1 MRSCG
6 GTQPES
12 QLRQCAKEQN
22 MPYVNVDG
30 VNLFYEEYGQGPA
43 VILTPGGRVDRN
55 GLRPIGA
62 LLSPRCRVILHDRR
76 NCGRS
81 DVVIG
86 GELSEQHLWA
96 EEMAGLLRQIGAV
109 PAYAAGG
116 SAGSRTSLTVAARH
130 PEVVKGVFIW
140 EVSGGPRSAEL
151 MAPGYYGQYIEA
163 AERGGMAA
171 VAATEFFA
179 QRIQD
184 NPANRERLLSMDVQE
199 FCAVMRRWSAAFSVP
214 NPVGD
219 LTEEQLK
226 SITCPVLAFAGN
238 TPDEVHHKS
247 AAENVQR
254 LVPHAE
260 LRPSAWTHEEWD
272 VIGQHDHT
280 FPGIAATNRYS
291 MKATFYAAQLLD
303 FINEVEG
310 RGESR
315 RASL

>member
-1 MRSCG
+1 
-6 GTQPES
+6 
-12 QLRQCAKEQN
+12 
-22 MPYVNVDG
+22 MPYVNVHG
-30 VNLFYEEYGQGPA
+30 VNLFYEEYGAGPT

-55 GLRPIGA
+55 GLRPIAA
-62 LLSPRCRVILHDRR
+62 LLSPKCRVILHDRR

-96 EEMAGLLRQIGAV
+96 EEMAALLNHIGAV
-109 PAYAAGG
+109 PAYAVGG
-116 SAGSRTSLTVAARH
+116 SAGSRTSLTLAVRH
-130 PEVVKGVFIW
+130 PEVVKGVLIW
-140 EVSGGPRSAEL
+140 EVSGGPRSGEL

-171 VAATEFFA
+171 VAETEFFA
-179 QRIQD
+179 QRIVD
-184 NPANRERLLSMDVQE
+184 TPSNCERLLSMDVQE
-199 FCAVMRRWSAAFSVP
+199 FCAVMRRWSAVFARP

-219 LTEEQLK
+219 LTEEELK
-226 SITCPVLAFAGN
+226 TITCPVVLFAGN

-247 AAENVQR
+247 AAEAVQR

-260 LRPSAWTHEEWD
+260 MRPSAWTHEEWD

-291 MKATFYAAQLLD
+291 MKATVYAAAILELID
-303 FINEVEG
+303 RVEG
-310 RGESR
+310 RD
-315 RASL
+315 AQQNAHP

>member
-1 MRSCG
+1 
-6 GTQPES
+6 
-12 QLRQCAKEQN
+12 
-22 MPYVNVDG
+22 MPYANVHG
-30 VNLFYEEYGQGPA
+30 VNLYYEEYGKGPA

-55 GLRPIGA
+55 GLRPIAA

-96 EEMAGLLRQIGAV
+96 EEMAGLLAQIGAV
-109 PAYAAGG
+109 PAYVAGG
-116 SAGSRTSLTVAARH
+116 SAGSRTSLTLAVRH

-140 EVSGGPRSAEL
+140 EVSGGPRSGEL
-151 MAPGYYGQYIEA
+151 MAPGYYGQYIDA

-171 VAATEFFA
+171 VTETEFFA

-184 NPANRERLLSMDVQE
+184 NPSNRERLLAMDVQE
-199 FCAVMRRWSAAFSVP
+199 FCAVMRRWAAAFAAP
-214 NPVGD
+214 NPVSD

-226 SITCPVLAFAGN
+226 TITCPMVIFAGN
-238 TPDEVHHKS
+238 TPDEVHHQS
-247 AAENVQR
+247 AAEAVHR
-254 LVPHAE
+254 LAPHAE

-280 FPGIAATNRYS
+280 FPGIAATNRYA
-291 MKATFYAAQLLD
+291 MKATFYAAALLD
-303 FINEVEG
+303 FIEKVEG
-310 RGESR
+310 GGELR
-315 RASL
+315 RAQS

>member
-1 MRSCG
+1 
-6 GTQPES
+6 
-12 QLRQCAKEQN
+12 
-22 MPYVNVDG
+22 MPYVNIHG
-30 VNLFYEEYGQGPA
+30 VNLFYEEYGKGPA

-55 GLRPIGA
+55 GLRPIAA

-86 GELSEQHLWA
+86 GDLSEQHLWA
-96 EEMAGLLRQIGAV
+96 EEMAGLLVQIGAA

-116 SAGSRTSLTVAARH
+116 SAGSRTSLTLAVRH

-140 EVSGGPRSAEL
+140 EVSGGPKSGEL

-171 VAATEFFA
+171 VAETEFFA
-179 QRIQD
+179 QRLQD
-184 NPANRERLLSMDVQE
+184 NPSNRDRLLAMDVQE
-199 FCAVMRRWSAAFSVP
+199 FCAVMRRWAAAFSAP
-214 NPVGD
+214 NPVSD
-219 LTEEQLK
+219 LSEEQLK
-226 SITCPVLAFAGN
+226 TITCPMVIFAGN

-247 AAENVQR
+247 AAEAVHR

-280 FPGIAATNRYS
+280 FPGIAATNRYA
-291 MKATFYAAQLLD
+291 MKATVYAAALLD
-303 FINEVEG
+303 FIAKTEG
-310 RGESR
+310 QGRARGGHPSAG
-315 RASL
+315 ASG